1 MSRYGEGV
9 ERGLAVLD
17 LRNVEPAACLRYLK
31 AEVSP
36 RPYELKPV
44 RPVIDFDMVDP
55 RFIDTADVRS
65 TLDQRPN
72 LAELTPSEFEALIT
86 NVFEKM
92 NLETRQTSAS
102 RDGRVDCVAWDM
114 RPVVGGKVI
123 IQAKRYRN
131 PVGVSSVRD
140 LYGAVTNERA
150 TKGILVSTGAYTA
163 ASYQFCENKPL
174 QLVNGNELLYLLAEQ
189 GVKAK
194 IEFPQ
199 SWKDPVTSRDE

>member
-1 MSRYGEGV
+1 VRAC
-9 ERGLAVLD
+9 RDDFAALD
-17 LRNVEPAACLRYLK
+17 LSNVEPAACLRYLK

-36 RPYELKPV
+36 RPHELQPV

-55 RFIDTADVRS
+55 RFIDTADVQS

-72 LAELTPSEFEALIT
+72 LAQLIPSEFEALIT
-86 NVFEKM
+86 NLFEKM
-92 NLETRQTSAS
+92 NLETRQTRAS
-102 RDGRVDCVAWDM
+102 RDGGVDCVAWDM

-123 IQAKRYRN
+123 IQAKRCRN
-131 PVGVSSVRD
+131 PVGVSAVRD

-150 TKGILVSTGAYTA
+150 AKGILVSTGAYTA
-163 ASYQFCENKPL
+163 AAYQFCENKPL
-174 QLVNGNELLYLLAEQ
+174 QLVTGGELLYLLAEQ

-199 SWKDPVTSRDE
+199 SWKDPVTRDE